1 MTTQS
6 MLSENVGTKK
16 PTLNEN
22 MKVLLQSVKLRSQQ
36 QTISFAASDIAVLTG
51 YHPYGNI
58 LETFL
63 KYLYQNLELL
73 YELDLST
80 LQIEE
85 ISIEEEMKRIL
96 SKCSTDKQ
104 IEIQTLTNEIITQKD
119 SLKNHYQVK
128 DILQKSK
135 DLLKTEK
142 SKFTDEEYEFLQ
154 EELQYRIK
162 TNYGKFN
169 EEKALNLY
177 EEITGFPVSERNQT
191 CYVMEI
197 PALMLDLTDLEEG
210 DQPKVTRSEETNIP
224 NNSTELQNNLEIKKS
239 NIEIIDLC
247 DTEEDTPIAA
257 TVSTKLKTSENF
269 TLDTAEA
276 LSSLSEV
283 SKKEKIFDYFQ
294 SKDLSS
300 LNPPQPKKPSSP
312 LEAPQTSSRR
322 SKRQRKENSAIAF
335 SIIGKVD
342 GISYQMDAKGEDATQ
357 WKQYQI
363 IIEMKNRVNR
373 IFNPPPLYE
382 QIQLT
387 AYLLMTNSLYGDL
400 VQVMPEEES
409 LEIQRTESIKV
420 EFTNHLSKAASTG
433 DVSSSTTF
441 RKSVTL
447 SELAL
452 SQHNENISLLSKA
465 NSLPINLK
473 SNPKNSSQV
482 MKQNLSLEQLSY
494 YSPTFS
500 ITRIAIDGPP
510 YFHRYHWDTVIL
522 PRLHIIKDAIMTLR
536 SDDDLRYSFLLSSDE
551 EKLLLI
557 QHLCPYLST

>member
-1 MTTQS
+1 
-6 MLSENVGTKK
+6 MLSENGGTKK
-16 PTLNEN
+16 STLNEN

-128 DILQKSK
+128 DMLQKSK

-169 EEKALNLY
+169 EDKALNLY

-197 PALMLDLTDLEEG
+197 PALTLDLTDLEEG
-210 DQPKVTRSEETNIP
+210 DQPKMTRSQETNKSNI
-224 NNSTELQNNLEIKKS
+224 STEVQNNAEIKKG
-239 NIEIIDLC
+239 IVEIIDLC
-247 DTEEDTPIAA
+247 DTEEETSVAA
-257 TVSTKLKTSENF
+257 TVSAKLKGDP
-269 TLDTAEA
+269 LDTAET
-276 LSSLSEV
+276 LSSLSEG
-283 SKKEKIFDYFQ
+283 SKKEKIFHYFQ

-300 LNPPQPKKPSSP
+300 SNPSQFKKPSSQ
-312 LEAPQTSSRR
+312 LEGPQTSVRR
-322 SKRQRKENSAIAF
+322 AKRQRKEGASIAF

-342 GISYQMDAKGEDATQ
+342 GISYQMDANGDDATQ

-409 LEIQRTESIKV
+409 KEIQRTSSIKV
-420 EFTNHLSKAASTG
+420 EFSNHLSKVASSS
-433 DVSSSTTF
+433 DVSSSITL
-441 RKSVTL
+441 RKSATL

-473 SNPKNSSQV
+473 SNHSNSSQV
-482 MKQNLSLEQLSY
+482 IKQNLSLEQLSY